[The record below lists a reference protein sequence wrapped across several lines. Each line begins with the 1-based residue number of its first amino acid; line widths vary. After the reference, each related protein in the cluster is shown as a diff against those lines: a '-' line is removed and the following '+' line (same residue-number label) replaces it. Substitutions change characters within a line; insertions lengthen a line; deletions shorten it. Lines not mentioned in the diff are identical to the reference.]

1 MQAEEGEVA
10 PPPYKYEGP
19 REEGEAVT
27 ISVEVD
33 SEADGEPSK
42 VTKTKEIRLL
52 GARST
57 AKSTDAGKAWYPNGD
72 SYEGGFFQGNRHF
85 QGKYTYAN
93 GVPAEDE
100 ESKPP
105 KGVYEGVFK
114 MGQKSG
120 LGMMTYADG
129 TKYHGEF
136 KDGVRSGQGT
146 CYYANGDIYSGQWV
160 NGKKHGHGSYLYKET
175 GAQLEG
181 KWSAGAV
188 IEGTFTD
195 SFGGTYTGEF
205 GGSATE
211 LAYTNGGKFVTPA
224 GATVIASSA

>member
-1 MQAEEGEVA
+1 MVQRRHLIGAFVVVVLLKTAQPHWGRFA
-10 PPPYKYEGP
+10 
-19 REEGEAVT
+19 
-27 ISVEVD
+27 SV
-33 SEADGEPSK
+33 
-42 VTKTKEIRLL
+42 
-52 GARST
+52 
-57 AKSTDAGKAWYPNGD
+57 
-72 SYEGGFFQGNRHF
+72 
-85 QGKYTYAN
+85 
-93 GVPAEDE
+93 
-100 ESKPP
+100 
-105 KGVYEGVFK
+105 
-114 MGQKSG
+114 
-120 LGMMTYADG
+120 
-129 TKYHGEF
+129 
-136 KDGVRSGQGT
+136 
-146 CYYANGDIYSGQWV
+146 GDIYSGQWV